1 MKLMAFLEKLLVY
14 CEERKDNLMVK
25 MLQPLILMQMNGQEG
40 LFQKMTSSLQPSS
53 EKVKVK
59 SQGSFVTCQ
68 SLSHTLL
75 EVV

>member
-25 MLQPLILMQMNGQEG
+25 MLQPLILMQMNDQEG

-53 EKVKVK
+53 EKVK

-75 EVV
+75 EAV

>member
-1 MKLMAFLEKLLVY
+1 
-14 CEERKDNLMVK
+14 MVK